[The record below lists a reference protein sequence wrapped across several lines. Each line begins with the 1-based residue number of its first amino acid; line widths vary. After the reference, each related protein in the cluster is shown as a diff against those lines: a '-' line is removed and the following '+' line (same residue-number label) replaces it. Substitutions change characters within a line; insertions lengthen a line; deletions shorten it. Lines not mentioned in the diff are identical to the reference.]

1 MANNMQKFP
10 IADLQYGEATNAGLY
25 TVCKAI
31 HPNGY
36 MAVQLPPCTLAFD
49 AVDPNSRFAPKLKL
63 KVGNSEQIAWLR
75 AMDDKAKAA
84 LADELE
90 KYPFKATVNEG
101 LIGALTKMGYSHSPL
116 HSLSCSSISRRHLRC
131 SCRVYGAIQQVDAP
145 VGAGAVRRRRRGH
158 ALRRGLHPAK
168 TTSTPQAPSRSSP
181 VGIVAVPASRG
192 GAAWLLLRGKLISIS
207 LPHQHASVQQQQKRL
222 FS

>member
-63 KVGNSEQIAWLR
+63 KIGNSEQIAWLR
-75 AMDDKAKAA
+75 AMDDKAKEA
-84 LADELE
+84 LADKLE

-101 LIGALTKMGYSHSPL
+101 SYGCQIEVKPLGSIKVFVINAEGRKKRGTLADLKRGATVSVKATGF
-116 HSLSCSSISRRHLRC
+116 
-131 SCRVYGAIQQVDAP
+131 
-145 VGAGAVRRRRRGH
+145 
-158 ALRRGLHPAK
+158 
-168 TTSTPQAPSRSSP
+168 
-181 VGIVAVPASRG
+181 GIVLHKNNGGGSKICINAQKVWVLPEDTGDSEDEEECLFAPASKKQRT
-192 GAAWLLLRGKLISIS
+192 A
-207 LPHQHASVQQQQKRL
+207 
-222 FS
+222 

>member
-31 HPNGY
+31 HPKGY

-49 AVDPNSRFAPKLKL
+49 AVDPDSRFAPKLKL
-63 KVGNSEQIAWLR
+63 KVGNSELIAWLR

-90 KYPFKATVNEG
+90 KYPFKPTVNEG
-101 LIGALTKMGYSHSPL
+101 SYGCQIEVKPLGSIKVFVINAEGRSKRGTLADLKRGATVSVKATGF
-116 HSLSCSSISRRHLRC
+116 
-131 SCRVYGAIQQVDAP
+131 
-145 VGAGAVRRRRRGH
+145 
-158 ALRRGLHPAK
+158 
-168 TTSTPQAPSRSSP
+168 
-181 VGIVAVPASRG
+181 GIVLHKNNGGGSKICINAQKVWVLPEDTGDSEDEEECVLAPASKKQRT
-192 GAAWLLLRGKLISIS
+192 A
-207 LPHQHASVQQQQKRL
+207 
-222 FS
+222 

>member
-1 MANNMQKFP
+1 MANMQKFP

-63 KVGNSEQIAWLR
+63 KISNSEQIAWLR
-75 AMDDKAKAA
+75 AMDKKAKAA
-84 LADELE
+84 VADKLE

-101 LIGALTKMGYSHSPL
+101 SYGCQIEVKPLGSIKVFVINAEGRKKRGTLADLKRGATVSVKATGFG
-116 HSLSCSSISRRHLRC
+116 SCCTRTTAAAARYASMPRRSGCCQKTPATRRTRRSASSRQRARSN
-131 SCRVYGAIQQVDAP
+131 AP
-145 VGAGAVRRRRRGH
+145 
-158 ALRRGLHPAK
+158 
-168 TTSTPQAPSRSSP
+168 RS
-181 VGIVAVPASRG
+181 
-192 GAAWLLLRGKLISIS
+192 
-207 LPHQHASVQQQQKRL
+207 
-222 FS
+222 